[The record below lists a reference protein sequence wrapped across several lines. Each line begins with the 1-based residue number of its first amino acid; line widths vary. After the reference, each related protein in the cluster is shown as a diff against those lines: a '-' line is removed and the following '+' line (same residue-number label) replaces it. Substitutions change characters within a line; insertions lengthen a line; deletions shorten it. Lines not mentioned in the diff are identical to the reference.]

1 LQSKT
6 RFGIAKS
13 RYVDT
18 IIMKILLFISIIA
31 SITEAKKFRMHHK
44 FDKRSMISKSN
55 SKYTKHTTKRN
66 QSPDVILT
74 NHILSQVLKKKI
86 FTEIASDSC
95 ILQIFDCFNPF
106 SMTILIITTFSSLTN
121 MNDTK
126 LMTFRRKNPK
136 IVYRCL
142 DFLLLVVVIV
152 LSRNVKNA
160 I

>member
-1 LQSKT
+1 MRMSFIK
-6 RFGIAKS
+6 
-13 RYVDT
+13 
-18 IIMKILLFISIIA
+18 LLLIISIIA
-31 SITEAKKFRMHHK
+31 SIEAKKIRTQHNRIK
-44 FDKRSMISKSN
+44 FDKCSMIGKAN
-55 SKYTKHTTKRN
+55 SKYTKHAKESTKRN

-95 ILQIFDCFNPF
+95 ILQIFDCFNPL
-106 SMTILIITTFSSLTN
+106 SITILIISTFSSLTN
-121 MNDTK
+121 MKHDTK

-136 IVYRCL
+136 IIYRCL

>member
-1 LQSKT
+1 ML
-6 RFGIAKS
+6 
-13 RYVDT
+13 
-18 IIMKILLFISIIA
+18 IMKLLLFISIIA
-31 SITEAKKFRMHHK
+31 SITEGKKIRTQHNQIK
-44 FDKRSMISKSN
+44 FDKCSMIGKDN
-55 SKYTKHTTKRN
+55 SKYTKHTKETNVPTKRN

-95 ILQIFDCFNPF
+95 ILQILDCFSPF
-106 SMTILIITTFSSLTN
+106 SVTILVMSTFFSLTN
-121 MNDTK
+121 VKHDTK

-136 IVYRCL
+136 IIYRCF